1 MTLFV
6 PFFKIIK
13 IELLFFGLSFFFCL
27 FVSFVKPMIQF
38 RVINHVYLCSCYQM
52 VLLCAA
58 CANEFKGVRVTE
70 NPHKTVCTQK
80 ANGFDLTLAVT
91 DLT

>member
-1 MTLFV
+1 
-6 PFFKIIK
+6 
-13 IELLFFGLSFFFCL
+13 
-27 FVSFVKPMIQF
+27 
-38 RVINHVYLCSCYQM
+38 M

-80 ANGFDLTLAVT
+80 ANGFDLTSAVT